1 MSSLIY
7 YLHILIVTVSFSY
20 VPPAFATVT
29 QILCKTNIRKSRK
42 KCLNCFSRIPSFW
55 IRNIPILNSLPWLTP
70 HLTRFR
76 TVLFC
81 NRCFRSLSFGLII
94 CGIRPKKNTGYPKFN
109 IRCIPRK
116 DLRSVPISNAKN
128 TTEARFLYASNRTI
142 SFIPFRLLS
151 LPHC

>member
-1 MSSLIY
+1 MCLRHLQQSLRFSVPERRILENREKNVWIVFLG
-7 YLHILIVTVSFSY
+7 YLL
-20 VPPAFATVT
+20 
-29 QILCKTNIRKSRK
+29 
-42 KCLNCFSRIPSFW
+42 FW

-128 TTEARFLYASNRTI
+128 TTKARFLYASNRTI

>member
-1 MSSLIY
+1 MTSLIY

-94 CGIRPKKNTGYPKFN
+94 CGIRPKKNTGYSAVGYPAN
-109 IRCIPRK
+109 
-116 DLRSVPISNAKN
+116 LISGVTLEYIA
-128 TTEARFLYASNRTI
+128 TFCRPETVFLVLVHA
-142 SFIPFRLLS
+142 F
-151 LPHC
+151 

>member
-1 MSSLIY
+1 MCLRHLQQSLRFSVPERRILENREKNVWIVFLG
-7 YLHILIVTVSFSY
+7 YLL
-20 VPPAFATVT
+20 
-29 QILCKTNIRKSRK
+29 
-42 KCLNCFSRIPSFW
+42 FW